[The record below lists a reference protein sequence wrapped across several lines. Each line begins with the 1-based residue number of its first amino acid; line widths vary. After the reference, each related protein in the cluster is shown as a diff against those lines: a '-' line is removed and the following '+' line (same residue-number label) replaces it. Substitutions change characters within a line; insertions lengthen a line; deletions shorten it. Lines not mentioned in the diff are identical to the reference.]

1 VGLIAGWD
9 AMRARVAGVSVE
21 MDRITQMTN
30 VPAEVVVM
38 VIEINVIV
46 VV

>member
-1 VGLIAGWD
+1 
-9 AMRARVAGVSVE
+9 